1 MNCEFCDKKFLNKYT
16 LITHQKNTKYCLKLQ
31 EIKNNSVHICEVCQ
45 KNFITTYDLNIHIK
59 TSEHFYNLEN
69 KYKELKIKLYEKDN
83 QIKDLQK
90 TIEKLAN
97 RPTIKNTQINYIQNM
112 KNITDDVFHENVNNL
127 TIDHIL
133 KGAQGYAEYALDF
146 PLKNRI
152 CCVDYS
158 RRKVKFKDINGNIIT
173 DPEMSIL
180 ATKFFKSI
188 KDKNKNLICEYGT
201 KLKDDINDLIE
212 ILDYKSNVDNCS
224 EDDGSKTEFYND
236 FVKNICSKTIFDC

>member
-1 MNCEFCDKKFLNKYT
+1 MLDNLLK
-16 LITHQKNTKYCLKLQ
+16 HQRTTKYCLKLQ

-59 TSEHFYNLEN
+59 SSEHFYILEN
-69 KYKELKIKLYEKDN
+69 KYKELNFKLYEKDN

-90 TIEKLAN
+90 IIEKLAN
-97 RPTIKNTQINYIQNM
+97 RPTTIKNTQNNYIQNM
-112 KNITDDVFHENVNNL
+112 KNITDDILNDNINNL

-133 KGAQGYAEYALDF
+133 KGSQGYAEYALDF

-158 RRKVKFKDINGNIIT
+158 RRKVKFKDINGNIIN

-180 ATKFFKSI
+180 ATKFLKSI
-188 KDKNKNLICEYGT
+188 KDKNKNLICEYGA
-201 KLKDDINDLIE
+201 KIKDQVGDDINDLIE
-212 ILDYKSNVDNCS
+212 ILDYKSNVDS
-224 EDDGSKTEFYND
+224 WI
-236 FVKNICSKTIFDC
+236 KNIFLS